1 MVISV
6 ISNTSNLITHAW
18 THIYLQY
25 LHNKIIYHK
34 LK

>member
-1 MVISV
+1 MVISA
-6 ISNTSNLITHAW
+6 TSNMSSLIHHGW
-18 THIYLQY
+18 THINLQY